1 MMHQVLQNYRTG
13 EVRVD
18 DVPAPTT
25 GLPVQIRYPIASD
38 AIAGVSSS
46 PALTSPATAE
56 FSGGTTHRLAL
67 DYFFAI
73 NLLIRSWKLTKLAAA
88 IGMM

>member
-25 GLPVQIRYPIASD
+25 GLPVQIQYPIASD

-46 PALTSPATAE
+46 PALTSPATAATSSPE
-56 FSGGTTHRLAL
+56 NPSAGEVYLVELGILLAMSS
-67 DYFFAI
+67 DA
-73 NLLIRSWKLTKLAAA
+73 
-88 IGMM
+88 